1 VACCCCCC
9 VRTMYVIIEAWIYPV
24 LFLHVTQNEFMIS
37 LVLTARGC
45 VSAAASSW
53 CCATRT
59 SRRNRRSCC
68 FFFFM
73 LCLFSFLPEE
83 GERGLD
89 QGGRGGLSLSLSL
102 PLLYIYNHR
111 GNSRLASS
119 AEHGPSIFIS
129 FATQKDDK
137 GQQSNKPW
145 QALLL
150 SQSVHAFMCHPHAVS
165 IDPHQSKVKLGITT
179 SMTEPQSIII
189 IL

>member
-1 VACCCCCC
+1 VLRYKDQQEKQEELLLLLLHALPLLLL
-9 VRTMYVIIEAWIYPV
+9 AW
-24 LFLHVTQNEFMIS
+24 
-37 LVLTARGC
+37 
-45 VSAAASSW
+45 
-53 CCATRT
+53 
-59 SRRNRRSCC
+59 
-68 FFFFM
+68 
-73 LCLFSFLPEE
+73 
-83 GERGLD
+83 
-89 QGGRGGLSLSLSL
+89 GRGEGFRSGRKGRALSLSLSLSLSL